1 MDKLVLRQSDIKT
14 WKECGRRSWLGTFR
28 NLTKNEVHP
37 NTSHI
42 GVAVHAGVAAHYQGV
57 DPYPAIDAQMD
68 IWHDSGFVIE
78 EDIDEWAKTIAMAKL
93 MVEGYI
99 DWIQTEGVDHG
110 QRFFIIEQRF
120 EKLVGNFNGVDVFV
134 TGAIDIGSEDDLG
147 IKRMYDTKTK
157 GDLKPDGLLVI
168 NDQLLTY
175 DWLTDYTFDYGVHNM
190 MKRSKRTA
198 RAAPPFYGRD
208 EIRFTEATRAAFW
221 VRMNGTIKNMVA
233 AYQELEADPR
243 QHFAVAGPNPTKDCS
258 WKCPFY
264 NACPMFDLGDDAEG
278 YIEQNYREKED
289 FDG

>member
-1 MDKLVLRQSDIKT
+1 MEKLVFRQSDIKV
-14 WKECGRRSWLGTFR
+14 WKECGRRSWLGTMR

-37 NTSHI
+37 NKSHI
-42 GVAVHAGVAAHYQGV
+42 GTAVHAGVAAYYHGT
-57 DPYPAIDAQMD
+57 DPYHAIDAQMD
-68 IWHDSGFVIE
+68 IWRDVGFVTE
-78 EDIDEWAKTIAMAKL
+78 EDLPEWAKTIEMAKL
-93 MVEGYI
+93 MVSGYI
-99 DWIQTEGVDHG
+99 DWVQVEGMDHG

-120 EKLVGNFNGVDVFV
+120 EKYVGNFQGVEVYV
-134 TGAIDIGSEDDLG
+134 NGAIDIGSEDDLG

-175 DWLTDYTFDYGVHNM
+175 DWLTDYTFDFGVHNM

-208 EIRFTEATRAAFW
+208 EVKFTDATRAAFL
-221 VRMNGTIKNMVA
+221 VRMKGTIKKMVD
-233 AYQELEADPR
+233 AYLTMEQDPR
-243 QHFAVAGPNPTKDCS
+243 QHFAVAEANPTKDCS

-278 YIEQNYREKED
+278 FITDNYRQKED